1 MTERIDLDDIET
13 DGDDESETDHDAWLR
28 RDDDAGTERTAS
40 RADGTNA
47 GEATGAADATAP
59 GDPDDA
65 DPTGAIPRVP
75 REDEDKPAGV
85 PTDRGGSGAGATVSD
100 APDDAEPM
108 GGGPH
113 GGGADEMTLALTYN
127 ALSALSDPRLVVVS
141 ARDWAD
147 WIGIVGDVSA
157 PVITRFQR
165 EHGVDA
171 DFFNGTGDGPAER
184 LAEVDETSMFYAERL
199 AVVGTPDDEWIAE
212 EADWEFVPLETAAE
226 KAGWTL
232 E

>member
-13 DGDDESETDHDAWLR
+13 DGDDESEPDHDAWLR

-40 RADGTNA
+40 SAAGTDA
-47 GEATGAADATAP
+47 SDASDATDATDA
-59 GDPDDA
+59 GDD
-65 DPTGAIPRVP
+65 DPTDAIPRVP

-100 APDDAEPM
+100 APEDAQPM

-113 GGGADEMTLALTYN
+113 GGGVDEMTLALTYN
-127 ALSALSDPRLVVVS
+127 ALSALSDPRLVVAS

-171 DFFNGTGDGPAER
+171 DFFNGTGDGPVER
-184 LAEVDETSMFYAERL
+184 LAEIDETSMFYAERL
-199 AVVGTPDDEWIAE
+199 AVVGTSDDEWIAD

-226 KAGWTL
+226 KAGWKL